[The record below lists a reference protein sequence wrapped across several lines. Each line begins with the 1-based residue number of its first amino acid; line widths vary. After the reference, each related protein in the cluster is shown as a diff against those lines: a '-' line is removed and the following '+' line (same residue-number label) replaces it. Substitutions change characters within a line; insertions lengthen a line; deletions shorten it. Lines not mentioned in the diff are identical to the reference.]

1 MQAMA
6 AIEPAPGRRACRAWP
21 ASLLALSRVALPALL
36 SVTVSPAFAAVD
48 AAAIRPVAGLVITST
63 EHSNTVAA
71 QSRGVQSYND
81 LDKEEWTSVQTN
93 APDFITYK
101 IQLSAPANQQADA
114 DMKRFKLI
122 RKVRQE
128 DLKESNR
135 MTLLLGSDDSETYAG
150 QTFAETSAKTL
161 ALLKSGTEVPF
172 VLGVRDYTAGILDA
186 AVAESAK
193 KAPQSQGPVS
203 AGDLSNAF
211 FLMNSG
217 RDYYR
222 GKLHRVEPGL
232 VTLPV
237 LVNGER
243 TTLPAV
249 HAAGTFTVGSKPPQ
263 QAEFWWL
270 DNPAYP
276 LMLKWNFAAANS
288 LVTKIDFPR
297 DSDGGGGSGTG
308 STASNMAEQLDKS
321 CRVQLWGIYF
331 NTGSA
336 QLLEESQPTLKTVA
350 AVIKQSKDAVLTV
363 EGHTDNI
370 GTADYNQDLSE
381 RRAGAVRQA
390 LVAQFGV
397 PANRLTAKGYG
408 LKRPVETN
416 ATVEGRA
423 RNRRV
428 ELTRPCAAGR

>member
-1 MQAMA
+1 
-6 AIEPAPGRRACRAWP
+6 
-21 ASLLALSRVALPALL
+21 
-36 SVTVSPAFAAVD
+36 
-48 AAAIRPVAGLVITST
+48 
-63 EHSNTVAA
+63 
-71 QSRGVQSYND
+71 
-81 LDKEEWTSVQTN
+81 
-93 APDFITYK
+93 
-101 IQLSAPANQQADA
+101 
-114 DMKRFKLI
+114 
-122 RKVRQE
+122 
-128 DLKESNR
+128 
-135 MTLLLGSDDSETYAG
+135 
-150 QTFAETSAKTL
+150 
-161 ALLKSGTEVPF
+161 
-172 VLGVRDYTAGILDA
+172 
-186 AVAESAK
+186 
-193 KAPQSQGPVS
+193 
-203 AGDLSNAF
+203 
-211 FLMNSG
+211 MNSG

-243 TTLPAV
+243 TNLPAV
-249 HAAGTFTVGSKPPQ
+249 HAAGTFTVSSKPPQ

-276 LMLKWNFAAANS
+276 LMLKWNFASANS

-297 DSDGGGGSGTG
+297 DSDSGGGGGTSSTG
-308 STASNMAEQLDKS
+308 SDMAEQLDKS

-350 AVIKQSKDAVLTV
+350 AVIRQSKDAVLTV

-381 RRAGAVRQA
+381 RRATAVRQA

-397 PANRLTAKGYG
+397 PGNRLAAKGYG
-408 LKRPVETN
+408 LTRPVETN
-416 ATVEGRA
+416 TTVEGRA

-428 ELTRPCAAGR
+428 ELTRPCAAGH